1 MSFLQYLTTLMPT
14 AELRLRVR
22 LILERREFQVQ
33 TLLMLCVSL
42 SILQMFQL
50 GFLQEGL
57 REGTRSH
64 SLQHITLTG
73 EVNNSNFGRYIKM
86 ASIVIPQW
94 LMRVF
99 NPAVGGE
106 YPDDRVALQQAML
119 RENTVPAETKG
130 KMRYHGVDLLTT
142 DKNGNTFFMRD
153 GKKISGT
160 TPN

>member
-1 MSFLQYLTTLMPT
+1 
-14 AELRLRVR
+14 
-22 LILERREFQVQ
+22 
-33 TLLMLCVSL
+33 
-42 SILQMFQL
+42 
-50 GFLQEGL
+50 
-57 REGTRSH
+57 
-64 SLQHITLTG
+64 
-73 EVNNSNFGRYIKM
+73 M

-94 LMRVF
+94 LVRVF

-153 GKKISGT
+153 GKKINVALPPTDVSEHYINRTYDVVNHMDNLVDKVPRLKKQVNYLDGLKYGF
-160 TPN
+160 PM